1 MSETKKR
8 FKAKIGNRT
17 YTFVGKSSMEHM
29 HAVTDLMNKQLSQLN
44 QLSASVSY
52 EDAMV
57 LLAFNAISDQ
67 LKLQGELDELKTDS
81 KSGAKK

>member
-1 MSETKKR
+1 MSEIKKR

-17 YTFVGKSSMEHM
+17 YTFVGRSSMEHM
-29 HAVTDLMNKQLSQLN
+29 HAVTDLMNKQLNQLN
-44 QLSASVSY
+44 QLSSSISY

-67 LKLQGELDELKTDS
+67 LKMQGKLDQIEKDN
-81 KSGAKK
+81 KEEH